1 MTGTKRIKSNK
12 NKLNLN
18 TDVIAGPKKTDDS
31 DDKIKVRI
39 SRIKSGE
46 LVKEGDEIRNKQIE
60 DLEKSVQK
68 GLEEAG
74 LGEATS

>member
-1 MTGTKRIKSNK
+1 MFNYYSAHKVY
-12 NKLNLN
+12 
-18 TDVIAGPKKTDDS
+18 DFVAGPQKTDDT

-46 LVKEGDEIRNKQIE
+46 LVKEGEEIRNKQIE

-74 LGEATS
+74 LGDSASKILI